1 MYTDARP
8 AAGGLVYEKQR
19 PSTRITPS
27 FQILWQFKVNLAQLR
42 WQRKEERQAV
52 KVKSQFA
59 FEANK
64 LNFLL
69 SN

>member
-1 MYTDARP
+1 
-8 AAGGLVYEKQR
+8 
-19 PSTRITPS
+19 
-27 FQILWQFKVNLAQLR
+27 
-42 WQRKEERQAV
+42 V